1 MPELSGKT
9 KIDPEM
15 KTQPPFEL
23 EDLLLILP
31 HRPPFLFVDRVTEL
45 EPGKR
50 IAAERV
56 LRPEEPQFAG
66 HFPGHAIMPGVLVS
80 EALAQTSGLLL
91 GLSEKLTA
99 AAPPDRPK
107 MFVLA
112 SNTMKY
118 KHPAMPGDRLVLRAR
133 ADGNFA
139 GLFRFSVEA
148 SAGRNLIAGGSL
160 TLALVGAKL

>member
-1 MPELSGKT
+1 MNPH
-9 KIDPEM
+9 
-15 KTQPPFEL
+15 PPFEL

-50 IAAERV
+50 IVAERR

-66 HFPGHAIMPGVLVS
+66 HFPGRAMMPGVLVT

-91 GLSEKLTA
+91 GLSEKVTRA
-99 AAPPDRPK
+99 ALPEQPR

-112 SNTMKY
+112 AHNMKY
-118 KHPAMPGDRLVLRAR
+118 KHPAVPGDRLELRAQ

-139 GLFRFSVEA
+139 GLFRFNVEA
-148 SAGRNLIAGGSL
+148 SAGRNLIACGSL
-160 TLALVGAKL
+160 TLASLEEKP